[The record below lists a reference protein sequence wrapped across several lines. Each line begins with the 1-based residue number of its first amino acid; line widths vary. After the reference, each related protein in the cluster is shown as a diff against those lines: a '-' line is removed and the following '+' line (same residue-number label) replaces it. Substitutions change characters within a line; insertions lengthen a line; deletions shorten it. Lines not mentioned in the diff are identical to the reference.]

1 MASGGVSMRMKWLA
15 VMIVVLLFL
24 GAMLIAMGALEY
36 NAPPERAG
44 GIAAQYISFAL
55 PNS

>member
-1 MASGGVSMRMKWLA
+1 MRMKWLA
-15 VMIVVLLFL
+15 VIIVVLLFL

-36 NAPPERAG
+36 NAPQERAG